1 MRMSEAG
8 ANPWPTELFPSELA
22 GVRQR
27 MVSALAARVGPD
39 GAVRDPC
46 GSRVL
51 ESALAAALLERTG
64 LEGAGRKDAGLER
77 VPSRGGAADAVR
89 RFLRTRMAGGAV
101 EATERS
107 LAAAVLDR
115 RAVTSPGPLVRQVTG
130 TAPDFTAGRKQ
141 ALVHA
146 FAAAVDDRFPACWNE
161 AAFDL
166 SGLHSWA
173 AVQVTASK
181 VILAR
186 ATGNTTRISDEDV
199 RLLLDTQGRP
209 HVWEGNVLIHLSVL
223 HALSGLPGTGTVVRE
238 GLRRALEHQRA
249 DGGLPFVTDTDT
261 WSSATAGVALAAA
274 GAPRNVLERVAAHLV
289 GRQLPG
295 GGWSYTDLSYQTD
308 VDDTSVAVQFLHSL
322 DPARY
327 REPITR
333 GLDSM
338 AAVASPDGGY
348 PTYVAGAPAECCMTA
363 AVVDALTVRPA
374 AHAARV
380 RAGLLHLAAHQRADG
395 SFPPDWSS
403 SRLHTVFRVLLA
415 ASRSPRERSA
425 EVRRMVERS
434 MRLVLDRQNGDGG
447 WGQQD
452 GEASDVIS
460 TAYGLIAVC
469 GQDDP
474 QPALAAVSFLV
485 AAERDGSVRGA
496 RPDSIGPRPFVF
508 TVPVLADVFTVL
520 ALGHLARR
528 TAPAGDVTGTG
539 RAEGTFG
546 TGPAGDGA
554 GAELAGVG

>member
-1 MRMSEAG
+1 MRTREAG
-8 ANPWPTELFPSELA
+8 AVPWPTELFPTGLVE
-22 GVRQR
+22 VQHR
-27 MVSALAARVGPD
+27 MVSALAARVGVD

-64 LEGAGRKDAGLER
+64 ALPGHTPSVAAPDAGAAARGFLR
-77 VPSRGGAADAVR
+77 SRMAAGEVGGAEGV
-89 RFLRTRMAGGAV
+89 L
-101 EATERS
+101 AT
-107 LAAAVLDR
+107 AVLER
-115 RAVTSPGPLVRQVTG
+115 RAVASADLCVREVTG
-130 TAPDFTAGRKQ
+130 TAPDFTARRKQ

-146 FAAAVDDRFPACWNE
+146 FAAAVDERFLPSWDE

-186 ATGNTTRISDEDV
+186 ATGKTARISDEDV

-209 HVWEGNVLIHLSVL
+209 HLWEGNVLIHLSVL
-223 HALSGLPGTGTVVRE
+223 HALSGLPGTTATVLE
-238 GLRRALEHQRA
+238 GLQRVLGHQRP
-249 DGGLPFVTDTDT
+249 DGGFPFVTDTDT
-261 WSSATAGVALAAA
+261 WCSATAGVALAAS
-274 GAPRNVLERVAAHLV
+274 GAPQDVLDRIAAHLV
-289 GRQLPG
+289 DRQLPG
-295 GGWSYTDLSYQTD
+295 GGWSYTDLAYQAD

-327 REPITR
+327 RGPVTR
-333 GLDSM
+333 GMDSM
-338 AAVASPDGGY
+338 VAVASPDGGY
-348 PTYVAGAPAECCMTA
+348 PTYVAGAPSEACMTA

-374 AHAARV
+374 DNADRV
-380 RAGLLHLAAHQRADG
+380 RAGLRHLAARQRADG

-415 ASRSPRERSA
+415 ASLHPREQPA
-425 EVRRMVERS
+425 EVRRMAERS
-434 MRLVLDRQNGDGG
+434 MRLVLTRQNGDGG

-474 QPALAAVSFLV
+474 RPAAAAAAFLV
-485 AAERDGSVRGA
+485 AAEHDGSVRGA

-508 TVPVLADVFTVL
+508 TVPVLADIFTVL
-520 ALGHLARR
+520 ALGHLAHR
-528 TAPAGDVTGTG
+528 TAPVGDISGK
-539 RAEGTFG
+539 R
-546 TGPAGDGA
+546 
-554 GAELAGVG
+554 LAGVR